1 MADVFTKGFL
11 LGGKGWFHP
20 SELML
25 RVSWRF
31 LRVADRMIMRSL
43 VQEHSLYIF
52 FFFIIS
58 QLFEIQMKLP
68 IFFTGRALF
77 SVLEVQT

>member
-25 RVSWRF
+25 CLLEISESS
-31 LRVADRMIMRSL
+31 RS
-43 VQEHSLYIF
+43 YDN
-52 FFFIIS
+52 
-58 QLFEIQMKLP
+58 
-68 IFFTGRALF
+68 
-77 SVLEVQT
+77 EVTRPVT